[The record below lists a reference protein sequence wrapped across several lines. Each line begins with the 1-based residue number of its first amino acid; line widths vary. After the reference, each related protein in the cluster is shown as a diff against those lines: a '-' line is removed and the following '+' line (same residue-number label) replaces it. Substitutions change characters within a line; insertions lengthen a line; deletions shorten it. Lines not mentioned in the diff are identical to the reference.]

1 MLWLALSALQA
12 CTLEALQRWLSKQL
26 QDQVLG
32 DTAIF
37 GCLVTVAAWRV
48 QRFWKKILSLRRGV
62 HKHRKRVKFARWNSW
77 WREGRLS
84 ATITGKLNLRRWV
97 VLSYSV
103 CTHRCVTSGPLAW
116 EPTVLKLSVGSAEC
130 SYHLRLGFPCNIA
143 RLRKKRPEERE
154 GEISADSRQF
164 VDLQCFSCWRSAVS
178 YQFSFLMRNDIGVV
192 IEHLEEAT
200 HWTGLGIRRWLSF
213 FDSFA
218 SAMYLIAAW
227 SLSPPFWQ
235 EPRIVWLQA
244 KDLLR
249 LQVAPKKQLCL
260 LYFAR
265 SLGCAGKIEKGR
277 RHLTVWPSW
286 PVAGCQSVIL
296 LILFGYY
303 PVISSLLLASF
314 TISRPDAITWISHA
328 YQKRT
333 IHRFD
338 AEPMQDIEEG
348 GPPFRHELRIVVCFE
363 GWSQLQPS
371 WSSRCRVFDSRDM

>member
-130 SYHLRLGFPCNIA
+130 SYHLRSGFPCNIA

-314 TISRPDAITWISHA
+314 TISRPDAIDMDITCIPEA
-328 YQKRT
+328 Y
-333 IHRFD
+333 H
-338 AEPMQDIEEG
+338 
-348 GPPFRHELRIVVCFE
+348 
-363 GWSQLQPS
+363 
-371 WSSRCRVFDSRDM
+371 SSVRCRTYAGHWRRWPAIPTRTSNRRLLRRLEPITAILEFPM